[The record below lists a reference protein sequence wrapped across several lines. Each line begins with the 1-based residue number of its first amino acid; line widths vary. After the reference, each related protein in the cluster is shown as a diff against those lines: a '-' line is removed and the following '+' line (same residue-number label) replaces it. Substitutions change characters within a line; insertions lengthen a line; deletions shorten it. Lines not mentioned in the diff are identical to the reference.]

1 MRAVELETNI
11 KVRQNI
17 LDDGRQNI
25 IQTFCRHIQL
35 NPVGQTVMGAFSDF
49 LDKLIALCDYYLS
62 KKVSSRI
69 LRSLFLSSILP
80 KTQRLS
86 ALCELK
92 WRKAPSSA
100 FQRLKLETCD
110 VVSTICTW
118 KNQNNDSP
126 ACTHLIF
133 CNNKKTFQYFFFFFK
148 LWRMRNRRSDSQLM
162 VCILV
167 YYQNH
172 LDSNIF
178 TDERFH
184 QINTDAKS
192 IKWSYKPPSSSS
204 QNINP

>member
-25 IQTFCRHIQL
+25 IQTLCRYIQL
-35 NPVGQTVMGAFSDF
+35 NPVGQTVMGEFSDF

-69 LRSLFLSSILP
+69 LGSLFLSSILP

-126 ACTHLIF
+126 ACTHLLF
-133 CNNKKTFQYFFFFFK
+133 CNNKKLSSIFLKIVTYEKQTIRFTAHGLYFGLLSK
-148 LWRMRNRRSDSQLM
+148 SL
-162 VCILV
+162 
-167 YYQNH
+167 
-172 LDSNIF
+172 
-178 TDERFH
+178 RF
-184 QINTDAKS
+184 
-192 IKWSYKPPSSSS
+192 
-204 QNINP
+204 

>member
-1 MRAVELETNI
+1 MFRIKKINICKDNLQYKDNLVQLGLYFHSFDHHFNLWYKQEMRAVELETNI

-133 CNNKKTFQYFFFFFK
+133 CNNKKTFQYFFFF
-148 LWRMRNRRSDSQLM
+148 
-162 VCILV
+162 
-167 YYQNH
+167 
-172 LDSNIF
+172 
-178 TDERFH
+178 
-184 QINTDAKS
+184 
-192 IKWSYKPPSSSS
+192 
-204 QNINP
+204 